1 MTRITS
7 SAKGYLSIIYNQEE
21 QPAELSSNNQCVKV
35 NSPILQPAVM
45 VAKQAHHH
53 LCNHEWRNLHNS
65 FDTHGYMGYE
75 TVHLDH
81 EDNHTE
87 QNSPTH

>member
-1 MTRITS
+1 MTGIPTS
-7 SAKGYLSIIYNQEE
+7 VKGYLSIIYNQEE

-53 LCNHEWRNLHNS
+53 LCNHE
-65 FDTHGYMGYE
+65 
-75 TVHLDH
+75 
-81 EDNHTE
+81 
-87 QNSPTH
+87 